1 MNVQDVLVVGGG
13 VVGLTLAEV
22 LTRHDPALRVTVLE
36 QHGWGSGAT
45 GYAGAVDIPYAHT
58 PFHRELVEAGRQWW
72 KEFQAGAPAPGPR
85 TPLPFAWLVRSREA
99 AAHLEETLVTPAR
112 PVAGP
117 AGGAWRL
124 PAGAT
129 ALAGEAHVIDPGLLT
144 AALVERLAARSSVRL
159 AEGRRVTDLA
169 PAADGGVRAVTADG
183 EEWRAEQCVLALGP
197 WLPGS
202 PLLSAP
208 GSPRGSEQGAEPGS
222 AAVPGSASVR
232 GSGSGSGSGSAGA
245 PAAPNAGVRTKR
257 VYGLRVALSGPA
269 AVRYGVGSA
278 EDGIFL
284 FPVSGGAYAMS
295 VKHDVWDV
303 PPEEQPLPADVLAR
317 AAAFL
322 DAVVGPGAWE
332 VTRGRVFADTY
343 TPDATPRLL
352 RLSPAD
358 AVFAVTGLHGSGVRL
373 AAGMAT
379 HAAQAVLTCRQ
390 GGAA

>member
-1 MNVQDVLVVGGG
+1 MNDQDVLVVGGG

-85 TPLPFAWLVRSREA
+85 TPLPFAWLVRSSEA

-124 PAGAT
+124 PAGAA
-129 ALAGEAHVIDPGLLT
+129 ALAGEAHVIDPALLT
-144 AALVERLAARSSVRL
+144 AALVERLAARPSVRL

-183 EEWRAEQCVLALGP
+183 GQWRAGQCVLALGP

-202 PLLSAP
+202 PLLS
-208 GSPRGSEQGAEPGS
+208 GSPGEQVSPG
-222 AAVPGSASVR
+222 
-232 GSGSGSGSGSAGA
+232 
-245 PAAPNAGVRTKR
+245 AGVRTKR

-284 FPVSGGAYAMS
+284 FPVSGGEYAMS

-358 AVFAVTGLHGSGVRL
+358 GVFAVTGLHGSGVRL

-379 HAAQAVLTCRQ
+379 HAARAVLACRR
-390 GGAA
+390 GGTA